1 MYGRDLKE
9 NELYI
14 LKSTFGLS
22 IEQLVKID
30 NELYLKT
37 IKNITTN
44 WDTGCSVHI
53 SNDREYNIRL
63 ITDLEK
69 IKYL

>member
-1 MYGRDLKE
+1 MYGRDLEE
-9 NELYI
+9 NQFYI
-14 LKSTFGLS
+14 LKSSNGLS

-44 WDTGCSVHI
+44 WDTGYSVHI
-53 SNDREYNIRL
+53 SNDREYYIRL
-63 ITDLEK
+63 MTPLEK